1 MVCQFDLC
9 WLCAI
14 CGLQKV
20 VLKVNKMCCMKC
32 VEMVTE
38 VISEAEGE
46 CGCQSFFLFY
56 KIAPPIF
63 CCNSCVGDCLLNCL

>member
-46 CGCQSFFLFY
+46 CGCQSFFSL
-56 KIAPPIF
+56 
-63 CCNSCVGDCLLNCL
+63 

>member
-46 CGCQSFFLFY
+46 CGCQSFFFSI
-56 KIAPPIF
+56 K
-63 CCNSCVGDCLLNCL
+63 